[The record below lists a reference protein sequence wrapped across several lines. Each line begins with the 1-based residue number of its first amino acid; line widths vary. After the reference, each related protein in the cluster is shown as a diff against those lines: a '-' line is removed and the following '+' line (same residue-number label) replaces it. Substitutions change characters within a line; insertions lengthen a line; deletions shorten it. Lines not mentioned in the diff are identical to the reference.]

1 MKELSVFVD
10 ESGDFGDY
18 DYHSPFYIISLVFHN
33 QSVDIKEDL
42 NRFEK
47 EMIYIGW
54 PNHCVH
60 AGPLLRT
67 EKEYKDCSLEER
79 QRLIKKI
86 MGFTRK
92 LDISVK
98 SIYVEKK
105 KFTNSIDITGILSK
119 QLATFIKEN
128 MEYFLSFDL
137 IKIYYDSGQVEVTRV
152 LSSVFNSLLDNV
164 QFKKVVPA
172 EYRLFQVADLI
183 CTLKLTELKMN
194 NHLLTKSDHLF
205 FDNERTFKKNYLK
218 IIELKE
224 L

>member
-42 NRFEK
+42 KRFET

-60 AGPLLRT
+60 AGPLLRA